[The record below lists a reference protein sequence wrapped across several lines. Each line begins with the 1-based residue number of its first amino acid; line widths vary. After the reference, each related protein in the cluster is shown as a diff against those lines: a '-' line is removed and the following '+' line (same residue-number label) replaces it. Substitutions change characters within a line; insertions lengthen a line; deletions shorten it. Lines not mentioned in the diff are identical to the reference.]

1 MTFETYF
8 ERVRRGLQ
16 ADLAAYLGSKRGD
29 VARLRPWG
37 PDALRRLTAF
47 TRKGKMIRGGLVSLG
62 REMAGGRAG
71 RAALRAGT
79 AFELI
84 QSGLLIHDDII
95 DRDPRRRGG
104 PSLHVQ
110 YARLAPFAPDGGEAA
125 HYGLSLALCA
135 GDIAIFLAF
144 EAMAGLPGPPERV
157 AAVQRLFAAEFG
169 VVGLGQMLDIAAG
182 ASRRELARRRIL
194 DIYRYKTARYSFS
207 LPLTAG
213 WILGG
218 GPPRTLSSLERLGE
232 ALGLV
237 FQIKDDELGLFG
249 QTRATGKPVGN
260 DIRQGKRTLHA
271 AEILGRATGADRER
285 FDAVF
290 GRPDASDEDIAF
302 VRDLAARTGAWDEV
316 RSVMLRIAG
325 RAAREIRA
333 LPVGPAHRAL
343 LEGLLAYLLSRRS

>member
-16 ADLAAYLGSKRGD
+16 ADLLAFMAAKRGD
-29 VARLRPWG
+29 VGRLRPWG

-62 REMAGGRAG
+62 SEMAGGRAG
-71 RAALRAGT
+71 RAALRAGA

-104 PSLHVQ
+104 PSVHEQ
-110 YARLAPFAPDGGEAA
+110 YARLAPGGPDGADAE

-157 AAVQRLFAAEFG
+157 SAVQRLFAAEFG
-169 VVGLGQMLDIAAG
+169 IVGLGQMLDIAAG
-182 ASRRELARRRIL
+182 ASRDELSRRRIL

-207 LPLTAG
+207 LPLAAG
-213 WILGG
+213 WLLGG
-218 GPPRTLSSLERLGE
+218 GPGRALAAIERLGE
-232 ALGLV
+232 DLGLV

-271 AEILGRATGADRER
+271 AEIQGRSAGADRRR
-285 FDAVF
+285 FQSIF
-290 GRPDASDEDIAF
+290 GRPGASEDDISF
-302 VRDLAARTGAWDEV
+302 VRTLAARTGARDEV
-316 RSVMLRIAG
+316 RAVMLRLGA
-325 RAAREIRA
+325 RAVREIRA
-333 LPVGPAHRAL
+333 LPVADAHRAL
-343 LEGLLAYLLSRRS
+343 LEGLLVYLMDRRS

>member
-1 MTFETYF
+1 MTFEAYF
-8 ERVRRGLQ
+8 ERVHQRLQ
-16 ADLAAYLGSKRGD
+16 DDLGAFMASKRGD
-29 VARLRPWG
+29 VGRLRPWG
-37 PDALRRLTAF
+37 PDALLRLTAF
-47 TRKGKMIRGGLVSLG
+47 TQKGKMIRGGLVLLG
-62 REMAGGRAG
+62 CEMAGGRAG

-104 PSLHVQ
+104 PSVHEQ
-110 YARLAPFAPDGGEAA
+110 YARFSPAAPGGGDAA

-169 VVGLGQMLDIAAG
+169 TVGLGQMLDIAAG
-182 ASRRELARRRIL
+182 ASRGELTRRRIL
-194 DIYRYKTARYSFS
+194 DIYRYKTARYSFF
-207 LPLTAG
+207 LPLAAG

-218 GPPRTLSSLERLGE
+218 GPARTLPTIERLGE
-232 ALGLV
+232 DLGLV

-271 AEILGRATGADRER
+271 AEILGRSAGADRKR
-285 FDAVF
+285 FRAVF
-290 GRPDASDEDIAF
+290 GRPGASAEDIAF
-302 VRDLAARTGAWDEV
+302 VRDLAARTGSRDEV
-316 RSVMLRIAG
+316 RRIMLRLG
-325 RAAREIRA
+325 RRAAREIRT
-333 LPVGPAHRAL
+333 LPVGDAHRSL
-343 LEGLLAYLLSRRS
+343 LEGLLAYLLDRRS